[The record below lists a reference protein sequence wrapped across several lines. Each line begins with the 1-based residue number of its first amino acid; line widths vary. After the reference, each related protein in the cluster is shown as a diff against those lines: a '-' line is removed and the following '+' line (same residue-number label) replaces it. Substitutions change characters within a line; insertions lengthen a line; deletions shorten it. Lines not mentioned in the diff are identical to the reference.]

1 MKKRKIMYSILLCLF
16 FSLFPQACSD
26 EKATPELVVRTESL
40 DFDKE
45 GGTKNFLVESNGNW
59 TASVSD
65 NTWITAD
72 PASGKATSKV
82 LITVGPNTGENAR
95 EGLVTFSLGSL
106 QKTTKINQ
114 PGQGAAV
121 PPDDNEGMVSDAKDL
136 AAQLKIGWNLGN
148 SLEATSETNASETMW
163 GNPKTSKRLI
173 DAVKAA
179 GFNAIRIP
187 CAWSG
192 YIENQETYK
201 ISDAWLARV
210 KEVVDYCIDNEM
222 YTIIN
227 IHWDRGWLEE
237 NPFYAKQEEVNKKQ
251 KALWTQIAGFFKD
264 YDEHLLLAGTNEV
277 HAGYGTPSAENIAV
291 QSSYNQTFVDA
302 VRATGGKNA
311 WRNLVVQAYNT
322 NSEYAIKYLKMP
334 EDKAKKRLMVEVHY
348 YDPWDF
354 CGDES
359 SSIYLWGK
367 DYSGKGVSTWGQ
379 EAYANER
386 FAGMK
391 TNFVDKGIPVI
402 LGEYGAILRSK
413 LSDLE
418 EQEHI
423 QARNYYLNY
432 ITKTAQENGCI
443 PFYWDNGNT
452 GNNGFGLFNRS
463 TGAQVYPDA
472 IQAIVSA
479 K

>member
-1 MKKRKIMYSILLCLF
+1 MKIKYSLLLCLF
-16 FSLFPQACSD
+16 FSVFHPACTE
-26 EKATPELVVRTESL
+26 EKGSPEIPEIVV
-40 DFDKE
+40 
-45 GGTKNFLVESNGNW
+45 
-59 TASVSD
+59 
-65 NTWITAD
+65 
-72 PASGKATSKV
+72 
-82 LITVGPNTGENAR
+82 
-95 EGLVTFSLGSL
+95 
-106 QKTTKINQ
+106 
-114 PGQGAAV
+114 V
-121 PPDDNEGMVSDAKDL
+121 PPEIVVPEVLDNNEGMVSNAKDL
-136 AAQLKIGWNLGN
+136 AAKMKAGWNLGN
-148 SLEATSETNASETMW
+148 SLEATGLTGAGETTW
-163 GNPKTSKRLI
+163 GNPKTSKQLI

-187 CAWSG
+187 CAWNA
-192 YIENQETYK
+192 YIEDQTTYK
-201 ISDAWLARV
+201 IKSEWLARV
-210 KEVVDYCIDNEM
+210 KEVVDYCIDNGM

-227 IHWDRGWLEE
+227 IHWDGGWLED

-264 YDEHLLLAGTNEV
+264 YDEHLLFAGTNEV

-311 WRNLVVQAYNT
+311 RRNLVVQAYNT
-322 NSEYAIKYLKMP
+322 NIDNAVKYLKMP
-334 EDKAKKRLMVEVHY
+334 DDNAKNRLMAEVHY

-367 DYSGKGVSTWGQ
+367 NYSGKNVSTWGQ
-379 EAYANER
+379 EAYANEQ
-386 FAGMK
+386 FVKMK

-402 LGEYGAILRSK
+402 LGEYGAIIRTK
-413 LSDLE
+413 LPSNSLA
-418 EQEHI
+418 EHI

-432 ITKTAQENGCI
+432 ITKTARENGCI

-452 GNNGFGLFNRS
+452 GNNGFGLFGRA

-472 IQAIVSA
+472 IQAIV